1 MKTLVLWRLIPI
13 VTIALA
19 LSSQGVAQSSSPS
32 KIGGLIQHYTA
43 ALDANGPW
51 FISGEWSVWAKGNS
65 GKADFSAVLNMIRS
79 DNATR
84 QPHTHHVTMVDGEFA
99 LTGTGFAVSGVADVT
114 SNGNLVFAGVPVEIE
129 VTGGTAVAYSNVLVR
144 FTGGG
149 ALNHFGAEP
158 LTGVV
163 TPER

>member
-1 MKTLVLWRLIPI
+1 LGKDASTRAPAAAGDQI
-13 VTIALA
+13 VKD
-19 LSSQGVAQSSSPS
+19 SHEDPCSSPS

-65 GKADFSAVLNMIRS
+65 GTADFSVVLNMIRS
-79 DNATR
+79 
-84 QPHTHHVTMVDGEFA
+84 
-99 LTGTGFAVSGVADVT
+99 VT
-114 SNGNLVFAGVPVEIE
+114 SNGNLVFAAAPVEIQ
-129 VTGGTAVAYSNVLVR
+129 VTGGNAVPYSNASVR
-144 FTGGG
+144 FTAGG
-149 ALNHFGAEP
+149 AMSHFGAEP